1 MKIRIDPYAGFC
13 SGVIRAIRM
22 AEKELDEHG
31 HLYCLGDI
39 VHNEAEVQRLL
50 SKGLEVIDL
59 ERFKQ
64 LNEERVLIRAHGEP
78 PSTFEI
84 AAENN
89 LYLVDASC
97 KVVIR
102 LQDKIE
108 KVYNEIKDS
117 GGQVLIFGKAKH
129 PEVIGL
135 NGHTNNNAI
144 VIETIDDL
152 EKVNFDKPIRLFS
165 QTTKSVKGFRDL
177 LKEITSRL
185 KEGADFR
192 FEETICKQVS
202 GRELSIAQFA
212 ESNDVNVFVGG
223 EKSSNAKYLFGICEK
238 SNPRSYFITDKSELE
253 PAWFDGAQMIGITG
267 ATSTPRWQ
275 MEEVK
280 NRLEQALCI

>member
-253 PAWFDGAQMIGITG
+253 PAWFDGARMIGITG

>member
-253 PAWFDGAQMIGITG
+253 PAWFTEPG
-267 ATSTPRWQ
+267 
-275 MEEVK
+275 
-280 NRLEQALCI
+280 